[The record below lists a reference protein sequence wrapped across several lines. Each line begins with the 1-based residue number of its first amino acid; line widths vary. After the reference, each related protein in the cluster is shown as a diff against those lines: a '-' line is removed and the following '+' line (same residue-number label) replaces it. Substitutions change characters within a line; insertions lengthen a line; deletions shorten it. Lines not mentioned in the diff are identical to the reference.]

1 MIASSCSV
9 TNAPASTTLS
19 DQPSRRE
26 EEMFSKRN
34 AFIGWLV
41 LTLGKPIAKRKAR
54 QAVGGKKGGAIAAAV
69 AAVGAAV
76 GGIMFWRKRRGQDES
91 PGS

>member
-1 MIASSCSV
+1 
-9 TNAPASTTLS
+9 
-19 DQPSRRE
+19 
-26 EEMFSKRN
+26 MFSKRN

-54 QAVGGKKGGAIAAAV
+54 QAIRGKRGGAIAAGV
-69 AAVGAAV
+69 AGLGAAV
-76 GGIMFWRKRRGQDES
+76 GGIMFWRKRRGHNET